1 VKWEDAVIPANPL
14 QHSISSR
21 SSRYNL
27 GFLFAHMSERTSYDL
42 VLREDLPTVD
52 TSVNVVEPLEV
63 DLVVRSLDFRRDDR
77 LFSWQDPWFLTTVI
91 VGGMMM
97 PSLVG
102 AMFMVYELTG
112 RIWPAF
118 PLAVHLTVGLWDLC
132 SKIPSD
138 DDTIPGPS
146 LCRRSFS
153 AILDIVLFI
162 KVYPTILDVLIKSLL
177 TDFDGTVVTEYS
189 HYDAAARLLH
199 FMGWTIGGSR
209 LMLETCS
216 FVGICYYRLRCM
228 RGTEQQHEIRMCHG
242 CIDRDC
248 LRWSELDK
256 ARLRRSLRWIT
267 QVLFLASLILL
278 FWSTTSIFVHWGT
291 WSAPTVSSRR
301 CDPLDTTECIL
312 PFPSMEF
319 MVPDNTTDTG
329 WRVNIHPDVLP
340 RLKGGI
346 KLHPAFLNELDGF
359 STMAPILFY
368 LEGLKEAQENGN
380 NRVRLQGPQHIAN
393 SLTPASITAL
403 IDVGNRSLVPHSA
416 EIDYLDASHPLVMV
430 FPSKPLRHN
439 THYALAVLGAR
450 DAQGE
455 LLPPTPGMDEFLSDE
470 NNDSPRSIRYRD
482 RVRPAIE
489 AAAPWSRADPIQL
502 VFDFHTISAKSQLGA
517 VRGVR
522 DATLTKI
529 DAEDWEWKEH
539 VEVIRIDESG
549 CSRPDDLVART
560 IHAKLDVPWFLRQ
573 FGQGHRASVIDKE
586 AVLDGKAGILGKAH
600 FVVHIP
606 CSVRAAALHMDD
618 NASLRAFVDFGH
630 GLFYNRA
637 EASWDTLLRMANKN
651 GYIVMAMDWRGMSTY
666 DLLVVVKTLMS
677 KPSLFQAVRDNLIQG
692 YANKIALQHF
702 STHGMLT
709 MDWMSFDKNPI
720 PLQNDQQPISIFYG
734 ISQGGILGAG
744 YTTLLGPT
752 KLLDRAILG
761 VPGTPFALVLS
772 RSMDFAGY
780 DAIML
785 LNFYN
790 NRHVRIFLSF
800 AQMLWDSCEGA
811 GLLAPPLQEGVP
823 RMLIQ
828 AGLGDTEVPTIA
840 AEALSRALGAVIL
853 PSNPRGEIFD
863 IPTEPAAEGGF
874 LGPQVTLTELLFK
887 KENASLPVSDDYS
900 AVNDNAVH
908 WCVREDPV
916 MIEQIEEFINSGRII
931 DVCKNDR
938 CVREDSN
945 AC

>member
-1 VKWEDAVIPANPL
+1 
-14 QHSISSR
+14 
-21 SSRYNL
+21 
-27 GFLFAHMSERTSYDL
+27 MSERVSYDP
-42 VLREDLPTVD
+42 VLCEDLATVD
-52 TSVNVVEPLEV
+52 TSETVVHPLEV
-63 DLVVRSLDFRRDDR
+63 DLQLRSLDFRRDDR
-77 LFSWQDPWFLTTVI
+77 LFSWKDPWFLTTVI
-91 VGGMMM
+91 LGGMMM

-102 AMFMVYELTG
+102 AVFMVYELTG

-118 PLAVHLTVGLWDLC
+118 PFSVHLTLGLWELC

-146 LCRRSFS
+146 LCRRCFS
-153 AILDIVLFI
+153 AILDTVLFF
-162 KVYPTILDVLIKSLL
+162 KVYPAILDVLIHNLL
-177 TDFDGTVVTEYS
+177 TDFDGTVVTEYV
-189 HYDAAARLLH
+189 HYDAAARLLR
-199 FMGWTIGGSR
+199 FMGWTIGVSR
-209 LMLETCS
+209 LALETCS
-216 FVGICYYRLRCM
+216 FVVIGYHQLCGM
-228 RGTEQQHEIRMCHG
+228 HGTEHQQEVRMCNS
-242 CIDRDC
+242 CIGRDA
-248 LRWSELDK
+248 LRWSELDRS
-256 ARLRRSLRWIT
+256 RLRRTLRWIT
-267 QVLFLASLILL
+267 HVLFLVSLILL
-278 FWSTTSIFVHWGT
+278 FWSTTSILVHWGT
-291 WSAPTVSSRR
+291 WSAPSVSSRM

-340 RLKGGI
+340 RLKGRI

-380 NRVRLQGPQHIAN
+380 NRGRLQGPQHIAN

-403 IDVGNRSLVPHSA
+403 IDVGNMTLVPHSA
-416 EIDYLDASHPLVMV
+416 EIDYLDTTHPLVMV

-455 LLPPTPGMDEFLSDE
+455 LLPPSPGMDLFLSDE
-470 NNDSPRSIRYRD
+470 NKNSPRRIRYRD
-482 RVRPAIE
+482 KVRPALE
-489 AAAPWSRADPIQL
+489 VAAPWSRTEPIQL
-502 VFDFHTISAKSQLGA
+502 VFDFQTISEKSQLGV

-522 DATLTKI
+522 DATLMEI
-529 DAEDWEWKEH
+529 EAEDWDWNEH
-539 VEVIRIDESG
+539 VDVIRIDESD
-549 CSRPDDLVART
+549 CSRADDLVART
-560 IHAKLDVPWFLRQ
+560 IHAKLDVPWFLRE
-573 FGQGHRASVIDKE
+573 FGKGHRASVMDKE
-586 AVLDGKAGILGKAH
+586 AVLDGKARILGNAH
-600 FVVHIP
+600 FVVHVP
-606 CSVRAAALHMDD
+606 CSVRASALHRGE

-630 GLFYNRA
+630 GLFYSRA
-637 EASWDTLLRMANKN
+637 EASWETLLRMANKN
-651 GYIVMAMDWRGMSTY
+651 GYIVMAMDWRGMSRY

-702 STHGMLT
+702 SMHGMLT
-709 MDWMSFDKNPI
+709 LDWMSFDKNPI
-720 PLQNDQQPISIFYG
+720 PLHNDQQPSSIFYG

-744 YTTLLGPT
+744 YTTLLGST

-823 RMLIQ
+823 RILIQ
-828 AGLGDTEVPTIA
+828 AGLGDTVVPTIA

-853 PSNPRGEIFD
+853 PNNPRREIYD
-863 IPTEPAAEGGF
+863 IKTEPAAEGES
-874 LGPQVTLTELLFK
+874 LGPRVTLTELLFK

-900 AVNDNAVH
+900 MVNDNEVH
-908 WCVREDPV
+908 WCVREDTA

-945 AC
+945 SC